1 MVSFFKAVSKVT
13 LVDWKDDFRTGV
25 DEVDFEHRELVELIN
40 ESYAE
45 ARRSGSSDDLMD
57 FLGEIY
63 EKISAHFAL
72 EEKVMLVRHYS
83 AYTEHKEDHEAL
95 LDSILDIMDSFVEV
109 EDFDEVQ
116 FGESLKNWFVRHFST
131 HDAQLHKMIPH

>member
-1 MVSFFKAVSKVT
+1 MA
-13 LVDWKDDFRTGV
+13 LVEWKDEFRTGV
-25 DEVDFEHRELVELIN
+25 DEVDFEHQALVDLIN
-40 ESYAE
+40 DSYEE
-45 ARRSGSSDDLMD
+45 ARRSGSSDALID

-72 EEKVMLVRHYS
+72 EEKVMLTRHYS

-95 LDSILDIMDSFVEV
+95 LDSILEIMDSFVDV
-109 EDFDEVQ
+109 EDFDDVS

-131 HDAQLHKMIPH
+131 HDSQLHKLIPH